1 MGFVNQGSQYIT
13 FDFKHK
19 AKGYDFNRL
28 NRNILRK
35 GIYRGMS
42 ISYSANDVLVSTGSV
57 LFDCYFQQSATVLLN
72 NIQVKID
79 FDATYAYSNLLPSDT
94 TINPSTGTYYDELIY
109 LYYEYGE
116 VTFNYAEFRST
127 SIRAI
132 QTLPEDSII
141 IGQVSF
147 NLAQNITGFSYTNR
161 TYGLF
166 TYETGFAFPDTSY
179 FFNISHPSL
188 TTTKKWSVD
197 GTNLATGIHKLF
209 IPNTTPVSNGG
220 VQEYDLLL
228 TNVNNTTLVKNNLQ
242 VNTNS
247 NLLGTLGVSGI
258 TSITNTTNSTSST
271 SGALVVSGGV
281 GIANNLY
288 IGNGVVSVTSGS
300 NATSLSMLTLQND
313 GVWYFAGNTAA
324 GALNGLS
331 QAGDKVIAVNK
342 SGINTG
348 ALVLGT
354 NTTNSTGIRIT
365 PTTVSLAGVLDI
377 TGALS
382 ITSDLS
388 VDTNVLKVVSSTNR
402 VGINKSVP
410 SVDLD
415 VSGSALISSTLGIN
429 RTSAGVPLDIQ
440 SDSAAFAID
449 VRGRASDNIVVN
461 RFLDNSGSVRYRMG
475 LWNDDTLVFQDSS
488 GNTKLTLN
496 QSGDLFIGRD
506 IYFGST
512 ERKLFLYNF
521 ATNNRM
527 YIQADSS
534 GNFELW
540 GGVSTTTSLLLETT
554 NLGDLNIT
562 RHLNLL
568 NSGSIIYANRQDY
581 DYTVVNNGSAT
592 VTVDFANRSFI
603 VLKNSVTAAI
613 TLSIPSMTTKMRT
626 IYLLVRSSGS
636 YSFSSTTTQGGTIRW
651 PSGFT
656 PSVSGS
662 GAYDFYSFI
671 TNGVDVFATFAF
683 NYSGSI

>member
-42 ISYSANDVLVSTGSV
+42 ISYSGNDVLISTGSV
-57 LFDCYFQQSATVLLN
+57 LFDCFFQQSSTVLLN

-79 FDATYAYSNLLPSDT
+79 FDSTYIYSNLLPSDT
-94 TINPSTGTYYDELIY
+94 TINPSTGTYYDELVY

-132 QTLPEDSII
+132 QTLPNDSII

-147 NLAQNITGFSYTNR
+147 NLAQNVTGFSYSNR

-166 TYETGFAFPDTSY
+166 TYETDFAFPDTSY

-188 TTTKKWSVD
+188 TTTKKWSID
-197 GTNLATGIHKLF
+197 GTNLATGVHKLF
-209 IPNTTPVSNGG
+209 LPNTTPVLNGG

-228 TNVNNTTLVKNNLQ
+228 TNVNNTTLVKNNLRING
-242 VNTNS
+242 NTIIGSSGGNS
-247 NLLGTLGVSGI
+247 VTLNSSTISIPNGFNINNNGLVLNSSNNHIGLGVSTPGVATLDIKTDDTSETGI
-258 TSITNTTNSTSST
+258 TFRGANANNNTTLTFLNNSGST
-271 SGALVVSGGV
+271 QV
-281 GIANNLY
+281 GIYQVLGTGTHRFLNSSSVEIL
-288 IGNGVVSVTSGS
+288 SVTS
-300 NATSLSMLTLQND
+300 T
-313 GVWYFAGNTAA
+313 GNTNIA
-324 GALNGLS
+324 G
-331 QAGDKVIAVNK
+331 
-342 SGINTG
+342 
-348 ALVLGT
+348 
-354 NTTNSTGIRIT
+354 
-365 PTTVSLAGVLDI
+365 SL
-377 TGALS
+377 T
-382 ITSDLS
+382 
-388 VDTNVLKVVSSTNR
+388 VDTNALTVVASNNR
-402 VGINKSVP
+402 VGINKAIPTVE
-410 SVDLD
+410 LD
-415 VSGSALISSTLGIN
+415 VTGNALISSTLGIN
-429 RTSAGVPLDIQ
+429 RTVAAVPLDIQ
-440 SDSAAFAID
+440 SDSSAFAID

-475 LWNDDTLVFQDSS
+475 LWSDDTLVFQDNA
-488 GNTKLTLN
+488 GNTELTLN

-512 ERKLFLYNF
+512 ERKLFLYNS

-540 GGVSTTTSLLLETT
+540 GGVGVTTGLLLEAS
-554 NLGDLNIT
+554 NVGDLSVT
-562 RHLNLL
+562 RHLNVLG
-568 NSGSIIYANRQDY
+568 SGSIIYANRQDY
-581 DYTVVNNGSAT
+581 DYTLVNNGSAS

-603 VLKNSVTAAI
+603 VLRNSVTATI

-636 YSFSSTTTQGGTIRW
+636 YSFSSSTSQGGTIRW

-662 GAYDFYSFI
+662 GAYDLYSFI
-671 TNGVDVFATFAF
+671 TNGIDVFATFAF

>member
-28 NRNILRK
+28 NRNVLRK

-42 ISYSANDVLVSTGSV
+42 ISYSGNDVLISTGSV
-57 LFDCYFQQSATVLLN
+57 LFDCFFQQSATVLLN

-79 FDATYAYSNLLPSDT
+79 FDATYIYSNLLPSDT
-94 TINPSTGTYYDELIY
+94 TINPLTGTYYDELLY

-116 VTFNYAEFRST
+116 VTFNYAEFRSI

-132 QTLPEDSII
+132 QTLPEDSVI

-147 NLAQNITGFSYTNR
+147 NLAQNVTGFSYSNR

-179 FFNISHPSL
+179 FFNVSHPSL
-188 TTTKKWSVD
+188 TTTKKWSID
-197 GTNLATGIHKLF
+197 GTNLATGVHKLF
-209 IPNTTPVSNGG
+209 IPNTTPVVNGG

-242 VNTNS
+242 VNGNTFLGNESGDSVTLNSSTISTPNGLNINS
-247 NLLGTLGVSGI
+247 N
-258 TSITNTTNSTSST
+258 
-271 SGALVVSGGV
+271 ALVVNSSNNHIGLGV
-281 GIANNLY
+281 TTPGSATLDIKTDNTSKIGISFRGDTSDNN
-288 IGNGVVSVTSGS
+288 
-300 NATSLSMLTLQND
+300 TSLS
-313 GVWYFAGNTAA
+313 F
-324 GALNGLS
+324 LN
-331 QAGDKVIAVNK
+331 
-342 SGINTG
+342 NTG
-348 ALVLGT
+348 ATQIGTYQVLGT
-354 NTTNSTGIRIT
+354 GTHRFLNTSSSPI
-365 PTTVSLAGVLDI
+365 
-377 TGALS
+377 LS
-382 ITSDLS
+382 IT
-388 VDTNVLKVVSSTNR
+388 DTGNTTIAGNLTVATR
-402 VGINKSVP
+402 I
-410 SVDLD
+410 
-415 VSGSALISSTLGIN
+415 GIN
-429 RTSAGVPLDIQ
+429 RTSPQVPLDIQ
-440 SDSAAFAID
+440 SDTSAFAID
-449 VRGRASDNIVVN
+449 VRGRASDNIGLN

-475 LWNDDTLVFQDSS
+475 LWSDDTLVFQDNA

-512 ERKLFLYNF
+512 ERKLFLYNS
-521 ATNNRM
+521 ATDNRM
-527 YIQADSS
+527 YIQSDSS

-540 GGVSTTTSLLLETT
+540 GGVSTTTSLLLEAT

-581 DYTVVNNGSAT
+581 DYAVVNNSSGT

-603 VLKNSVTAAI
+603 VLKNSVTSVI
-613 TLSIPSMTTKMRT
+613 TLSIPSMSTKMRT
-626 IYLLVRSSGS
+626 IYLLVKSSGS

-651 PSGFT
+651 PSGYT

-662 GAYDFYSFI
+662 GAYDFYCFI